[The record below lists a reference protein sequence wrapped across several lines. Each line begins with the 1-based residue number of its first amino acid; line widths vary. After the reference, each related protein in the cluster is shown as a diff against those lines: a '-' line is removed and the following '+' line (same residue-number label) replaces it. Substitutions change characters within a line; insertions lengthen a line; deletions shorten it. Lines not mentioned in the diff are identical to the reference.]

1 MRGRYV
7 TPTTDRLEAAVRE
20 LVEALREEVQ
30 AEVRVRTA
38 STPRLLSIAEAAEAC
53 GLSRSTFYGLMG
65 RGENP
70 LDQHRPST
78 THPGERPARVHGRR
92 WGALMPGT
100 LASLLIKLGL
110 DATGVEQGIARTQQ
124 SLLGFS
130 SGAGMAMRSANRAA
144 NGGSHWPPPQRHA
157 GDDVLDAHLRR
168 GAALQD
174 FLDLQVNG
182 WLVA

>member
-1 MRGRYV
+1 
-7 TPTTDRLEAAVRE
+7 
-20 LVEALREEVQ
+20 
-30 AEVRVRTA
+30 
-38 STPRLLSIAEAAEAC
+38 
-53 GLSRSTFYGLMG
+53 
-65 RGENP
+65 
-70 LDQHRPST
+70 
-78 THPGERPARVHGRR
+78 
-92 WGALMPGT
+92 MPGT

-174 FLDLQVNG
+174 FLDLQRERLARRVARVRTPPAQSLP
-182 WLVA
+182 LVAIACLALRRRAYPELQVRQRVLDSVHPREPTLAFRSVVGAGRRGG